1 MNRVLAAW
9 KSVGQESLNLPN
21 FITLTRILLIPVF
34 VVLFATPTP
43 DRSLSAALI
52 FIVAA
57 FTDLLDGYLA
67 RRNGQVTT
75 LGKLLDPIADKLLV
89 LSALILLVN
98 VDRVSALVAIVIIA
112 REVAVTGIRAIAAG
126 EGMVIAAETTGKYKM
141 ALQVVAIVL
150 LILEDTFMSDF
161 GNLHLAGIVTLYL
174 SLVLGYVSGGQY
186 VWSFWKQVVA
196 KGLLQDE
203 GTCARSLRHARNV
216 RRGQIV
222 LPPCVVRLAFHSSR
236 SIAGDRRCIILLV

>member
-1 MNRVLAAW
+1 MNRVQGAW

-43 DRSLSAALI
+43 NRSLSAALVFVI
-52 FIVAA
+52 AA
-57 FTDLLDGYLA
+57 VTDLLDGYLA

-98 VDRVSALVAIVIIA
+98 VDRVSALVAILIIA
-112 REVAVTGIRAIAAG
+112 REVAVTGVRAIAAG

-141 ALQVVAIVL
+141 ALQVVAILL
-150 LILEDTFMSDF
+150 LILEGTFLSDL

-196 KGLLQDE
+196 KGL
-203 GTCARSLRHARNV
+203 
-216 RRGQIV
+216 
-222 LPPCVVRLAFHSSR
+222 
-236 SIAGDRRCIILLV
+236 

>member
-1 MNRVLAAW
+1 MNRIPAAW

-43 DRSLSAALI
+43 NRSFSAGLV
-52 FIVAA
+52 FVVAA
-57 FTDLLDGYLA
+57 VTDLLDGYLA

-141 ALQVVAIVL
+141 GLQVVAIVL
-150 LILEDTFMSDF
+150 LVLEGTFLSDL

-196 KGLLQDE
+196 KGL
-203 GTCARSLRHARNV
+203 
-216 RRGQIV
+216 
-222 LPPCVVRLAFHSSR
+222 
-236 SIAGDRRCIILLV
+236 

>member
-9 KSVGQESLNLPN
+9 KWIGQESLNLPN

-43 DRSLSAALI
+43 NRSLSAALV
-52 FIVAA
+52 FVVAA
-57 FTDLLDGYLA
+57 VTDLLDGYLA

-98 VDRVSALVAIVIIA
+98 IDRVSALVAILIIA
-112 REVAVTGIRAIAAG
+112 REVAVTGVRAIAAS

-150 LILEDTFMSDF
+150 LILEDTFLSDL

-174 SLVLGYVSGGQY
+174 SLVLGYVSGGHY

-196 KGLLQDE
+196 KGL
-203 GTCARSLRHARNV
+203 
-216 RRGQIV
+216 
-222 LPPCVVRLAFHSSR
+222 
-236 SIAGDRRCIILLV
+236 

>member
-1 MNRVLAAW
+1 MNRVLAVW

-43 DRSLSAALI
+43 DRSLSAAVV

-57 FTDLLDGYLA
+57 VTDMLDGYLA

-89 LSALILLVN
+89 LSALILLLN
-98 VDRVSALVAIVIIA
+98 IDRVSALVAILIIA

-141 ALQVVAIVL
+141 ALQVVAIVM
-150 LILEDTFMSDF
+150 LILEGTFLSGL

-174 SLVLGYVSGGQY
+174 SVVFGYISGAQY

-196 KGLLQDE
+196 KGL
-203 GTCARSLRHARNV
+203 
-216 RRGQIV
+216 
-222 LPPCVVRLAFHSSR
+222 
-236 SIAGDRRCIILLV
+236 